1 VTVVGKPGGEGR
13 AIIECEQG
21 FPLGELK
28 LLLESVDILPIFQYF
43 LFLFGEVG
51 SLRD

>member
-1 VTVVGKPGGEGR
+1 VTVVGKSGGEGR
-13 AIIECEQG
+13 AIVECVQG
-21 FPLGELK
+21 FSLGELE
-28 LLLESVDILPIFQYF
+28 LLLESVDFLPIFQYF